1 MQFFI
6 DTADPAEIKKYW
18 DMGLIDGVTTNP
30 SLASKVGRPFKDLVK
45 EIFSIVNGPIS
56 LEVLSTDYEG
66 IMREA
71 KSLSLLNANVV
82 VKVPLIPEGLKAVKA
97 LSGEGI
103 KTNVTLVFSTS
114 QALLAAKAGATYVSP
129 FLGRLD
135 DIGQDSSMLLE
146 EIVTIMANY
155 DFPTKVLAASI
166 RSSRQVALAA
176 LLGADVAT
184 IPPQILEKLAQHPL
198 TDKGLEQF
206 LKDYKEAGLEPL
218 V

>member
-1 MQFFI
+1 
-6 DTADPAEIKKYW
+6 
-18 DMGLIDGVTTNP
+18 MGLIDGVTTNP
-30 SLASKVGRPFKDLVK
+30 SLASQVGRPFKELVT

-56 LEVLSTDYEG
+56 LEVLSTDFDG

-97 LSGEGI
+97 LSSEGI

-135 DIGQDSSMLLE
+135 DIGQDSSLLLE
-146 EIVTIMANY
+146 EIVTVMANY

-184 IPPQILEKLAQHPL
+184 IPPAILEKLAQHPL
-198 TDKGLEQF
+198 TDKGLEKF

>member
-1 MQFFI
+1 
-6 DTADPAEIKKYW
+6 
-18 DMGLIDGVTTNP
+18 MGLIDGVTTNP
-30 SLASKVGRPFKDLVK
+30 SLASQVGRPFKDLVK
-45 EIFSIVNGPIS
+45 EIFTIVNGPIS
-56 LEVLSTDYEG
+56 LEVLSTDFDG

-97 LSGEGI
+97 LSSEGI

-146 EIVTIMANY
+146 EIVTVMANY

-198 TDKGLEQF
+198 TDKGLERF

>member
-30 SLASKVGRPFKDLVK
+30 SLASQVGRPFKELVT

-56 LEVLSTDYEG
+56 LEVLSTDFNG

-97 LSGEGI
+97 LSSEGI

-135 DIGQDSSMLLE
+135 DIGQDSSLLLE
-146 EIVTIMANY
+146 EIVTVMANY

-184 IPPQILEKLAQHPL
+184 IPPAILEKLAQHPL
-198 TDKGLEQF
+198 TDKGLEKF

>member
-30 SLASKVGRPFKDLVK
+30 SLASQVGRPFKELVT

-56 LEVLSTDYEG
+56 LEVLSTDFEG

-97 LSGEGI
+97 LSSEGI

-135 DIGQDSSMLLE
+135 DIGQDSSLLLE
-146 EIVTIMANY
+146 EIVTVMANY

-184 IPPQILEKLAQHPL
+184 IPPAILEKLAQHPL
-198 TDKGLEQF
+198 TDKGLEKF

>member
-30 SLASKVGRPFKDLVK
+30 SLASQVGRPFKELVT

-56 LEVLSTDYEG
+56 LEVLSTDFDG

-97 LSGEGI
+97 LSSEGI

-135 DIGQDSSMLLE
+135 DIGQDSSLLLE
-146 EIVTIMANY
+146 EIVTVMANY

-184 IPPQILEKLAQHPL
+184 IPPAILEKLAQHPL
-198 TDKGLEQF
+198 TDKGLEKF

>member
-30 SLASKVGRPFKDLVK
+30 SLASQVGRPFKELVK
-45 EIFSIVNGPIS
+45 EIFGIVNGPIS
-56 LEVLSTDYEG
+56 LEVLSTDFEG

-97 LSGEGI
+97 LSSEGI

-135 DIGQDSSMLLE
+135 DIGQDSSLLLE
-146 EIVTIMANY
+146 EIVTVMANY

-184 IPPQILEKLAQHPL
+184 IPPAILEKLAQHPL
-198 TDKGLEQF
+198 TDKGLEKF

>member
-30 SLASKVGRPFKDLVK
+30 SLASQVGRPFKELVT

-56 LEVLSTDYEG
+56 LEVLSTDFDG

-82 VKVPLIPEGLKAVKA
+82 VKVPLLPEGLKAVKA
-97 LSGEGI
+97 LSSEGI

-135 DIGQDSSMLLE
+135 DIGQDSSLLLE
-146 EIVTIMANY
+146 EIVTVMANY

-184 IPPQILEKLAQHPL
+184 IPPAILEKLAQHPL
-198 TDKGLEQF
+198 TDKGLEKF

>member
-6 DTADPAEIKKYW
+6 DTADPSEIKKYW

-30 SLASKVGRPFKDLVK
+30 SLASQVGRPFKDLVK
-45 EIFSIVNGPIS
+45 EIFTIVNGPIS
-56 LEVLSTDYEG
+56 LEVLATDFDG

-71 KSLSLLNANVV
+71 KSLSLLNTNVV
-82 VKVPLIPEGLKAVKA
+82 VKVPLILEGLKAVKA
-97 LSGEGI
+97 LSSEGI

-146 EIVTIMANY
+146 EIVTVMANY

-198 TDKGLEQF
+198 TDKGLERF

>member
-6 DTADPAEIKKYW
+6 DTADPGEIKKYW

-30 SLASKVGRPFKDLVK
+30 SLASQVGRPFKDLVK

-56 LEVLSTDYEG
+56 LEVLSTDFEG

-97 LSGEGI
+97 LSSEGI

-135 DIGQDSSMLLE
+135 DIGQDSSLLLE
-146 EIVTIMANY
+146 EIVTVMANY

-198 TDKGLEQF
+198 TDKGLERF